1 MEYPGEQIIAPA
13 RQQSMLAWILF
24 ALTMLAAIGLMLVEE
39 QKLDAANARAAAAAK
54 SEAKARVEL
63 GEVDGAKR
71 ALETRVQELQTE
83 NGRLTVKVAAA
94 AKVDPPTTAPAH
106 PAKKA
111 RRKHR
116 RHH

>member
-1 MEYPGEQIIAPA
+1 MEYQAEPIITSP
-13 RQQSMLAWILF
+13 RQSLLAWILF
-24 ALTMLAAIGLMLVEE
+24 ALTLLAAIGLMLVEE
-39 QKLDAANARAAAAAK
+39 QKLDAANARAAAATK
-54 SEAKARVEL
+54 SETKARAEL
-63 GEVDGAKR
+63 TDADNAKR

-94 AKVDPPTTAPAH
+94 AKVDPPAPA
-106 PAKKA
+106 PATKKA